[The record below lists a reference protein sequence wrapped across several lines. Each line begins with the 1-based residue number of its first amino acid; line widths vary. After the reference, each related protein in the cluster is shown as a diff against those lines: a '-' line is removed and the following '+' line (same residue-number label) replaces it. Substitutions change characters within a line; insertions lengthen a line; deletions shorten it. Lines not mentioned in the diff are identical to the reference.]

1 MLPLIPLISLASSLV
16 PGLIGL
22 FGGKRAGDLA
32 TEVAGVVRT
41 VAGSGDLEQAARTIA
56 ADSAKAAELTAKL
69 DEIRLRFAELQ
80 AQDAKDE
87 RAALLE
93 QVKAEIADRDKAR
106 NGMTAALSLQGW
118 AAQTVAMGPPVIS
131 ALVVLG
137 FFFLSFWLLKYPFAA
152 NTSETT
158 LTLLNVVVGA
168 MVAGFTA
175 VLNFWLGSSQGSRD
189 KDKTVAALQAAQT
202 SQATETL
209 RQVTTQALEAK
220 PAAPAPALAPA
231 ATGRVSRFDLC
242 LPIVLAKEG
251 GFSNNPDDP
260 GGPTN
265 FGITQRTLAAWR
277 HAEVTEA
284 DVRALS
290 PQEAQEIYRA
300 QYWNVMQCDA
310 MPRGIDL
317 ILFDGGVNLGT
328 GSMVKLLQKAIGTAQ
343 DGGVGPFTLK
353 ATQSANLPALVEALS
368 QARLDHYRALPGFA
382 EFGTGWTSRVED
394 IRRQALLM
402 LG

>member
-1 MLPLIPLISLASSLV
+1 MLPLIPLVSLASSLV

-22 FGGKRAGDLA
+22 FGGKRAGELA
-32 TEVAGVVRT
+32 TEVAGAVRT

-56 ADSAKAAELTAKL
+56 ADSIKAAELTAKL

-87 RAALLE
+87 RATLLE

-106 NGMTAALSLQGW
+106 GGMVAALSIQGW

-137 FFFLSFWLLKYPFAA
+137 FLFLCFWLLRYPFDSNA
-152 NTSETT
+152 SQTT

-189 KDKTVAALQAAQT
+189 KDRTVAALQAAQT
-202 SQATETL
+202 SQTTETL
-209 RQVTTQALEAK
+209 RQVTNQAFETK
-220 PAAPAPALAPA
+220 PATPAPAA
-231 ATGRVSRFDLC
+231 AGRPSRFDLC

-251 GFSNNPDDP
+251 GFSNHPHDP
-260 GGPTN
+260 GGATN

-277 HAEVTEA
+277 RAEVTEA

-317 ILFDGGVNLGT
+317 MMFDGGVNLGP
-328 GSMVKLLQKAIGTAQ
+328 GRMVKLLQKAVGTAQ

-353 ATQSANLPALVEALS
+353 ATQSANLPALVETLS
-368 QARLDHYRALPGFA
+368 QARMDHYRDLPGFA
-382 EFGTGWTSRVED
+382 EFGPGWTSRVED